1 MQTQIEE
8 QMVRTKLLYL
18 EAVVCMEIMVE
29 FYE

>member
-1 MQTQIEE
+1 MEVQIEE

-18 EAVVCMEIMVE
+18 EAVVGMAIMVE